1 MKYSLQDGRVPIYE
15 RDENGDI
22 VYIEVD
28 GNKVPVETG
37 EYETGYSAPV
47 DFMGNISMSGGEA
60 EAKEF
65 GMDIYMV
72 PPEENPVPSAAT
84 EEDIRRNAVRLAYE
98 DSVRAARP
106 HGNADVEA
114 FRKKYAGE
122 NAEALLASLSVKDL
136 GDVREDVLEEYM
148 ACIEK
153 GDFYHAEYNSQTQVC
168 RPFPFAVS
176 DSAGYDWSLL
186 SKI

>member
-28 GNKVPVETG
+28 GQKIPVETG

-65 GMDIYMV
+65 GMDI
-72 PPEENPVPSAAT
+72 
-84 EEDIRRNAVRLAYE
+84 
-98 DSVRAARP
+98 
-106 HGNADVEA
+106 
-114 FRKKYAGE
+114 
-122 NAEALLASLSVKDL
+122 
-136 GDVREDVLEEYM
+136 
-148 ACIEK
+148 
-153 GDFYHAEYNSQTQVC
+153 GDFD
-168 RPFPFAVS
+168 AVIILEKDAVQLTETS
-176 DSAGYDWSLL
+176 IIWHTSPVKYKDEQNTIVDSKSADYAVKRVSPSLNFTKVL
-186 SKI
+186 LQRIVK

>member
-37 EYETGYSAPV
+37 EYETGYSDPV

-65 GMDIYMV
+65 GMDIG
-72 PPEENPVPSAAT
+72 
-84 EEDIRRNAVRLAYE
+84 DFDAVI
-98 DSVRAARP
+98 
-106 HGNADVEA
+106 
-114 FRKKYAGE
+114 
-122 NAEALLASLSVKDL
+122 
-136 GDVREDVLEEYM
+136 VLEKDVIPITETSIIWHTSPVKYKDEQNTIVDSKS
-148 ACIEK
+148 A
-153 GDFYHAEYNSQTQVC
+153 DY
-168 RPFPFAVS
+168 AVKRVS
-176 DSAGYDWSLL
+176 PSLNFTKVL
-186 SKI
+186 LQRIVK

>member
-28 GNKVPVETG
+28 GEKIPVETG

-65 GMDIYMV
+65 GMDIG
-72 PPEENPVPSAAT
+72 
-84 EEDIRRNAVRLAYE
+84 DFDAVI
-98 DSVRAARP
+98 
-106 HGNADVEA
+106 
-114 FRKKYAGE
+114 
-122 NAEALLASLSVKDL
+122 
-136 GDVREDVLEEYM
+136 VLE
-148 ACIEK
+148 K
-153 GDFYHAEYNSQTQVC
+153 D
-168 RPFPFAVS
+168 AVPITETS
-176 DSAGYDWSLL
+176 IIWHTSPVKYKDEQNTIVDSKSADYAVKRVSPSLNFTKVL
-186 SKI
+186 LQRIVK

>member
-28 GNKVPVETG
+28 GEKIPVETG

-65 GMDIYMV
+65 GMDIG
-72 PPEENPVPSAAT
+72 
-84 EEDIRRNAVRLAYE
+84 DFDAVI
-98 DSVRAARP
+98 
-106 HGNADVEA
+106 
-114 FRKKYAGE
+114 
-122 NAEALLASLSVKDL
+122 
-136 GDVREDVLEEYM
+136 VLE
-148 ACIEK
+148 K
-153 GDFYHAEYNSQTQVC
+153 D
-168 RPFPFAVS
+168 AVPLTETS
-176 DSAGYDWSLL
+176 IIWHTSPVKYKDKQNTIVDSKSADYDVKRVSPSLNFTKVL
-186 SKI
+186 LQRIVK

>member
-1 MKYSLQDGRVPIYE
+1 MRLLRKNMQPMKYSLQDGRVPIYE

-65 GMDIYMV
+65 GMDIG
-72 PPEENPVPSAAT
+72 
-84 EEDIRRNAVRLAYE
+84 DFDAVI
-98 DSVRAARP
+98 
-106 HGNADVEA
+106 
-114 FRKKYAGE
+114 
-122 NAEALLASLSVKDL
+122 
-136 GDVREDVLEEYM
+136 VLE
-148 ACIEK
+148 K
-153 GDFYHAEYNSQTQVC
+153 D
-168 RPFPFAVS
+168 AVPLTETS
-176 DSAGYDWSLL
+176 IIWHTSPVKYKDEQNTIVDSKSADYAVKRVSPSLNFTKVL
-186 SKI
+186 LQRIVK

>member
-28 GNKVPVETG
+28 GQKIPVETG

-65 GMDIYMV
+65 GMDIG
-72 PPEENPVPSAAT
+72 
-84 EEDIRRNAVRLAYE
+84 DFDAVI
-98 DSVRAARP
+98 
-106 HGNADVEA
+106 
-114 FRKKYAGE
+114 
-122 NAEALLASLSVKDL
+122 
-136 GDVREDVLEEYM
+136 VLE
-148 ACIEK
+148 K
-153 GDFYHAEYNSQTQVC
+153 D
-168 RPFPFAVS
+168 AVPLTETS
-176 DSAGYDWSLL
+176 IIWHTSPVKYKDEQNTIVDSKSADYAVKRVSPSLNFTKVL
-186 SKI
+186 LQRIVK

>member
-28 GNKVPVETG
+28 GQKIPVETG

-65 GMDIYMV
+65 GMDIGDFDAV
-72 PPEENPVPSAAT
+72 IVLEKDAIPITETSIIWHTSPVKYKDEQNTIVDSKSADYAVKRVSPSLNFT
-84 EEDIRRNAVRLAYE
+84 KV
-98 DSVRAARP
+98 
-106 HGNADVEA
+106 
-114 FRKKYAGE
+114 
-122 NAEALLASLSVKDL
+122 LLQRSVK
-136 GDVREDVLEEYM
+136 
-148 ACIEK
+148 
-153 GDFYHAEYNSQTQVC
+153 
-168 RPFPFAVS
+168 
-176 DSAGYDWSLL
+176 
-186 SKI
+186 